1 MLPERRAITEV
12 SPKIAQR
19 PATSR
24 PKAEPRGAQ
33 AGQGCPARSRSV
45 GDAVELQEST
55 GRWLR
60 GEASEIHREAR
71 WHL

>member
-1 MLPERRAITEV
+1 MLPERRVITEV

-33 AGQGCPARSRSV
+33 AGQGCPARLRSI
-45 GDAVELQEST
+45 GDTVELEQST
-55 GRWLR
+55 GRRLR
-60 GEASEIHREAR
+60 GDASEIHREAR